1 MSQTNSNTNTGAGNT
16 NRNQI
21 TEGDEQGQGD
31 PSGRGRGGYRGNYRN
46 NSIAIYLF
54 EGRMKDGSFPNLL
67 LPKPGI
73 EPLNTRRLLI
83 LYPLLCIDKN
93 FRYID
98 DVLCM
103 WTNLKKKY
111 VLTSLSK
118 LRPMIKYLQCRN

>member
-73 EPLNTRRLLI
+73 EPLNTKRLLI
-83 LYPLLCIDKN
+83 IPLYYAQIRTTEALMMYFI
-93 FRYID
+93 
-98 DVLCM
+98 
-103 WTNLKKKY
+103 TES
-111 VLTSLSK
+111 T
-118 LRPMIKYLQCRN
+118 